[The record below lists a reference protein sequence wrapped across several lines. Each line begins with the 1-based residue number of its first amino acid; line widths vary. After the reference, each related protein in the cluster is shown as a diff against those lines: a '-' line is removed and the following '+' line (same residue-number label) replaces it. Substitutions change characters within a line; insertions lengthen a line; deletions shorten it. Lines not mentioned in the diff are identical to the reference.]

1 MITAL
6 TVIAASFACIVQAI
20 KYQCCVNINKL
31 CTLFAI
37 ASLTIFAFSLSGI
50 LVFFSSGS
58 IVGSLSSFYNLSYMI
73 IFNLLIFRFFQF
85 KSGKERLRNLGFKV
99 PEEKLEKN
107 VSKRD
112 TL

>member
-1 MITAL
+1 
-6 TVIAASFACIVQAI
+6 
-20 KYQCCVNINKL
+20 
-31 CTLFAI
+31 
-37 ASLTIFAFSLSGI
+37 
-50 LVFFSSGS
+50 
-58 IVGSLSSFYNLSYMI
+58 MI